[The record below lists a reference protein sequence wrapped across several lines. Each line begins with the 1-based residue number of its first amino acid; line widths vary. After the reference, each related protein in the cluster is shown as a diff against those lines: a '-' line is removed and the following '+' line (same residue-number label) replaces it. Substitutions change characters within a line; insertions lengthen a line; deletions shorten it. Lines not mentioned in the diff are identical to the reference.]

1 MASFGHT
8 FDASSIEPSTA
19 YEVLPPGKYL
29 AQIVA
34 SEMRVTKDG
43 QGQYLY
49 LEIDV
54 LDGQYAGRKLFDRLN
69 LVNANPDV
77 VEIAQRTLSSICR
90 AVGKLQV
97 TDSNQLHL
105 IPFIADVRVRPPKGE
120 YGETNSIR
128 YLPRTPRRPSQ
139 PRAERFRL
147 PCCRYTPAPRR
158 RPRTACPGSGRSERR
173 CQRMHDQSNRPDT
186 LRLPELPAGVPGAPG
201 RPAG

>member
-8 FDASSIEPSTA
+8 FDASAVEPFAA

-54 LDGQYAGRKLFDRLN
+54 LEGQHTGRKLFDRLN
-69 LVNANPDV
+69 LVHMNPEV
-77 VEIAQRTLSSICR
+77 VEIAKRTLSSICR

-97 TDSNQLHL
+97 SDSNQLHL
-105 IPFIADVRVRPPKGE
+105 VPFIADVRVRPPKGE
-120 YGETNSIR
+120 YGESNAIR
-128 YLPRTPRRPSQ
+128 YLPRTPQ
-139 PRAERFRL
+139 PAFAPAQTAAAAAPAASPQPQAPAAGGLPWKRAF
-147 PCCRYTPAPRR
+147 
-158 RPRTACPGSGRSERR
+158 
-173 CQRMHDQSNRPDT
+173 
-186 LRLPELPAGVPGAPG
+186 
-201 RPAG
+201 